1 MSKSTI
7 TRAQSAAFA
16 AELFGNREVI
26 DALYA
31 IGYAPEVVE
40 AHAEVMGKL
49 ASSLAKP
56 AKASDPDGLT
66 QTARKNAPIMR
77 AVLTFAMNIAD
88 AGEPTEDEPA
98 RGCVTSN
105 QIRDAVANV
114 MTTQKA
120 VKLCGSLIELGAME
134 RVRVGSKVYY
144 RAITDAVSIPGEVA

>member
-1 MSKSTI
+1 MSKTTI

-16 AELFGNREVI
+16 AELFGNPQVV

-40 AHAEVMGKL
+40 AHAAIMGKL
-49 ASSLAKP
+49 AATLAKP

-66 QTARKNAPIMR
+66 ATARKNAPIMR
-77 AVLTFAMNIAD
+77 AVLTYAMNMAD
-88 AGEPTEDEPA
+88 AGEPTEDDPA

-105 QIRDAVANV
+105 MVRDAVADV

-120 VKLCGSLIELGAME
+120 VKLCGSLIDLGAME

-144 RAITDAVSIPGEVA
+144 RAVTDEITIPGEN